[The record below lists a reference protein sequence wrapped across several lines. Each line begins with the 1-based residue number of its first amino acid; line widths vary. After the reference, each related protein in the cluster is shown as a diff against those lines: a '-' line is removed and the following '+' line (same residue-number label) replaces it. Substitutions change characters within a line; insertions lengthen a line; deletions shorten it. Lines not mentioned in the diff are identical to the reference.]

1 MSTGIRNHIK
11 KIMSKDCVFSILLV
25 CSIVLSLAAV
35 SWTMPVEKVVKSVKG
50 YKVEKGLLKH
60 KAYFKDNRFYG
71 SNRSMKYYPASLV
84 KTLVLNYTFS
94 SVPAK
99 TGNYTFKGVVTY
111 FVTLGKNRYTLWED
125 RIFEKKGK
133 FNKSFTASYA
143 LNVSELN
150 RKISKTLGEL
160 KVSSLKHAISFE
172 VTVNNG
178 SFKHDF
184 SLIRDSGLLH
194 FTNTEHKLRKP
205 EFFSR
210 TVENRVDVF
219 GYRVK
224 VSELRMTSTLLA
236 FVLPLF
242 AYSSYLRVRRRSTRE
257 IDRYAV
263 ECEEVELNGKK
274 AVVLSSEKDLKK
286 IFELLD
292 KPVMKKGDSYFV
304 VDGDVAYV
312 YRVR

>member
-1 MSTGIRNHIK
+1 MSIKNYIK
-11 KIMSKDCVFSILLV
+11 KIISKNCVFSVLLV
-25 CSIVLSLAAV
+25 CTIVLSLAAI
-35 SWTMPVEKVVKSVKG
+35 SWTVPSEKVVKSVKG
-50 YKVEKGLLKH
+50 YEIEKGFLKH

-71 SNRSMKYYPASLV
+71 SNRSMKYYPSSLV

-94 SVPAK
+94 SMPAK

-125 RIFEKKGK
+125 RIFEKKGS

-150 RKISKTLGEL
+150 RKISRTLSEL

-184 SLIRDSGLLH
+184 SLIRDSGLIH
-194 FTNTEHKLRKP
+194 FTSTERKLKKP
-205 EFFSR
+205 SFFSR
-210 TVENRVDVF
+210 TVENRVDVL
-219 GYRVK
+219 GYGVEASK
-224 VSELRMTSTLLA
+224 LRMSSILLA

-242 AYSSYLRVRRRSTRE
+242 AYSSYLRIRRPSTKE

-274 AVVLSSEKDLKK
+274 AVVLSSEKDLKR

-292 KPVMKKGDSYFV
+292 KPVMKKDNSYFV

-312 YRVR
+312 YRVK